1 MQRSSRLARAVL
13 AAAGVLVSTS
23 ASAQTLDASF
33 GTGGKVITSFGGVNE
48 AARSVAVQTDGKIVV
63 AGSRALNGN
72 NDFALARYNRDGTL
86 DAGFGAGG
94 RAITDF
100 GSPFDFASSVA
111 VQADGRIIAAGYVNG
126 DFGLARYNADGTL
139 DRGFGANG
147 TAATSFGGTTQG
159 IASVALQGD
168 GKIVAAGTANL
179 DGTFGFAL
187 ARYNIDG
194 SLDATFG
201 KNGTVTGGDFD
212 LVGQGFSF
220 ALAYAV
226 AVQPDGKIVAA
237 GEAFVS
243 GGFDFALAR
252 FESDGSLDESF
263 GTAGVR
269 TINLGGAT
277 RNDRARGLVLQADGK
292 IVAAGGALIATATA
306 GSFNFALVRLN
317 GDGTLDRSFGT
328 NGTVTT
334 DFVGFSDFAFS
345 IALRP
350 DGKIVAAGQSG
361 LISASDV
368 AFALV
373 RYNSNGTPDA
383 TFGFLGRLIV
393 DFAFSPDI
401 AAAVA
406 MQPDGKAVAAGAASV
421 AGISRFAL
429 ARFQ

>member
-13 AAAGVLVSTS
+13 AAAGVLASTS

-33 GTGGKVITSFGGVNE
+33 GAGGKVITSFGGVNE
-48 AARSVAVQTDGKIVV
+48 AARSVAVQPDRRIVL

-72 NDFALARYNRDGTL
+72 NDFALARYNPDGTL

-100 GSPFDFASSVA
+100 GSPFDFASSIA

-159 IASVALQGD
+159 VASIALQGD
-168 GKIVAAGTANL
+168 GKIVAAGAANL

-252 FESDGSLDESF
+252 YESDGSLDESF
-263 GTAGVR
+263 GIAGRR
-269 TINLGGAT
+269 TINLGGGT
-277 RNDRARGLVLQADGK
+277 RNDRARAIVVQADGK

-306 GSFNFALVRLN
+306 GSFNVALVRLN

-328 NGTVTT
+328 NGTVNT
-334 DFVGFSDFAFS
+334 DFAGFSDFAF
-345 IALRP
+345 ALAVRP

-361 LISASDV
+361 LISAADV
-368 AFALV
+368 NFALV
-373 RYNSNGTPDA
+373 RYNSNGTHDA

-393 DFAFSPDI
+393 DFALSPDI